1 MKVPLLDGT
10 RLHLL
15 ELPDDA
21 EVLRPPAPSEPIRDI
36 RAAVRD
42 ALRFPLAGEPLTA
55 LVGGHG
61 GRVTVVIEP
70 PSLPLPGAIGDPR
83 QAAIEAT
90 VDAIA
95 AAGVPVERQ
104 TLLIAGGLARR
115 AGLRERELLVSPE
128 FARRFK
134 GRVEVHDA
142 ESEDL
147 RDVGTTGHVPLRVH
161 PSLVETDAVVT
172 VTAAETV
179 LHGGPGALL
188 SASGPASLR
197 AAGAYSLLE
206 TGASQGWRL
215 ALGVER
221 ALGGRVALY
230 GVSLALNTP
239 VLRGALNG
247 YPHDPEA
254 AERLA
259 RSPLHRLYAR
269 LPSAV
274 RLRILGS
281 IPREVTA
288 MAVLGG
294 PPSVAHAEALI
305 RGAEA
310 KGRELSEPFDALLV
324 GVPETTPY
332 LPRERPNP
340 VLAATLALGLAL
352 RLWRGGFP
360 VADGGTVV
368 LAHRLRRRFAHPGQQ
383 PYRSFLLALRE
394 GPESD
399 VLAAAETA
407 AAGDERGVAAYRE
420 GRACHPLLPFVD
432 WRSCLPALD
441 RLGAVLVAGCRD
453 ASAARSLGLV
463 PTHGL
468 RAAIEMARGRAE
480 GGSFRLGVLPSPPYF
495 PLRLTD
501 GS

>member
-1 MKVPLLDGT
+1 
-10 RLHLL
+10 
-15 ELPDDA
+15 
-21 EVLRPPAPSEPIRDI
+21 VLRPPPPSAPIADV
-36 RAAVRD
+36 RAAVRE
-42 ALRFPLAGEPLTA
+42 ALRFPLAGQPLAA
-55 LVGGHG
+55 LVGRG
-61 GRVTVVIEP
+61 GRVTVVVEP
-70 PSLPLPGAIGDPR
+70 PALPLPSSLADPR

-90 VDAIA
+90 VDAIV
-95 AAGVPVERQ
+95 AAGAPMERQ
-104 TLLIAGGLARR
+104 TLLVAGGLSRR
-115 AGLRERELLVSPE
+115 SGLHERELLVAPE
-128 FARRFK
+128 FARRFR

-142 ESEDL
+142 EHDDL
-147 RDVGTTGHVPLRVH
+147 RDIGMCGHVPLRVH
-161 PSLVETDAVVT
+161 PSLVESDAVVT

-188 SASGPASLR
+188 AASGTASLR

-215 ALGVER
+215 ALAVEQ
-221 ALGGRVALY
+221 ALTRRVALC

-259 RSPLHRLYAR
+259 GSALGRLYAR

-274 RLRILGS
+274 RLRILAGL
-281 IPREVTA
+281 PREVTA
-288 MAVLGG
+288 MAVLAG

-305 RGAEA
+305 RGAA
-310 KGRELSEPFDALLV
+310 ARGRQLDGRFDALV
-324 GVPETTPY
+324 IGVPETTPY

-340 VLAATLALGLAL
+340 VLAASLGLGLAL
-352 RLWRGGFP
+352 RLWRGAFP
-360 VADGGTVV
+360 VAEGGTVV
-368 LAHRLRRRFAHPGQQ
+368 LVHRFRRRFAHPSQQ
-383 PYRSFLLALRE
+383 PYRALHQALRE
-394 GPESD
+394 GQESD
-399 VLAAAETA
+399 ALAGAESAAAS
-407 AAGDERGVAAYRE
+407 DERALTAYRE
-420 GRACHPLLPFVD
+420 GRACHPLLPFFD
-432 WRSCLPALD
+432 WRSCQPALD

-453 ASAARSLGLV
+453 AAAARSLGLV

-468 RAAIEMARGRAE
+468 RAAVEMAAGRAE